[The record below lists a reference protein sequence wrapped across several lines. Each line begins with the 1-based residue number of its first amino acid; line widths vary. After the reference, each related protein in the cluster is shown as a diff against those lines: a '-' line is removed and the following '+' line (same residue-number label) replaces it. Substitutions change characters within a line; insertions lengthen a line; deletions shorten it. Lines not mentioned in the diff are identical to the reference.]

1 MRTQT
6 FCLWRNGKKANG
18 EKLKC
23 WNNRSNW
30 GYLERDCFCDAI
42 SELQE
47 PGGNEFSE

>member
-6 FCLWRNGKKANG
+6 FACG
-18 EKLKC
+18 EMERKQMERKLKC